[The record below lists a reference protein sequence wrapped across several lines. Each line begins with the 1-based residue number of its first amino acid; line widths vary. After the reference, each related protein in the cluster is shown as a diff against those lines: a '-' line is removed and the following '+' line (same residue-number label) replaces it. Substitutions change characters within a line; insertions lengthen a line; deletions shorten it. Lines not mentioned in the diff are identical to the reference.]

1 MSSTGEM
8 DERRYL
14 LPHRPAPGRRTA
26 ILWSSR
32 TPRPLPL
39 VFGQWRETP
48 DGVRAEYDRDEF
60 ARALALW
67 ENEYGMRCQAEA
79 IIQEV
84 FG

>member
-1 MSSTGEM
+1 MSYTGEM

-14 LPHRPAPGRRTA
+14 LPHRPAPGRRTT

-32 TPRPLPL
+32 TPRPIPV
-39 VFGQWRETP
+39 VFGKWSEAP

-60 ARALALW
+60 ARALRLW
-67 ENEYGMRCQAEA
+67 QAEFGVQVDVA
-79 IIQEV
+79 AVLAEV